1 MQRCLWFQGDLN
13 PVGPKGFIYKVIKL
27 FLSLATKLSSNGY
40 TVQIITLFQA
50 VCWPFMW
57 RRLNFL
63 LVRVTVIGIQSP
75 NSNSKHLRMRQKC
88 PDPAPLTSWTFWWV
102 SCVEQVLAL
111 SWIVTTYGSTE
122 TVGKLCV
129 NRSSLRPPLWS
140 QVLSSLLSA
149 SSDCSHYHTTS
160 NDLSALHNL
169 CMRTG
174 SCICSAPW

>member
-1 MQRCLWFQGDLN
+1 MQRCLWFPGDLN
-13 PVGPKGFIYKVIKL
+13 PVGPEGFIYKVIKL

-50 VCWPFMW
+50 VCWPFIW

-63 LVRVTVIGIQSP
+63 LTRGDSDW
-75 NSNSKHLRMRQKC
+75 NSKPKFKFKASENETEMSR
-88 PDPAPLTSWTFWWV
+88 PITSWTFWWV

-129 NRSSLRPPLWS
+129 NRSSLRPLLWS

-149 SSDCSHYHTTS
+149 SSDCSHFHTTP
-160 NDLSALHNL
+160 NNLSALHNL

-174 SCICSAPW
+174 GCIFSAPW